1 MITGIITYFLGVG
14 GGMIVMSVLL
24 KSRVF
29 YHLNTFDLFNK
40 LNMQPQKEK
49 LRWML

>member
-1 MITGIITYFLGVG
+1 MITSIITYFLGVG
-14 GGMIVMSVLL
+14 VGMIVMSVLL

-29 YHLNTFDLFNK
+29 YHLNTFDLFNT
-40 LNMQPQKEK
+40 LNMRPQKEK